1 MELGEASLP
10 PAGLSHGP
18 GLDTVLA
25 ATCSLVKEG
34 GAEGGLVSW
43 TTNESPAHPA
53 RLTAAL
59 CCDLTGALLSSATI
73 PAAGSTVI
81 KRQRSGDNGREESG
95 RDGGRAGFVI
105 DPRSGELR
113 TAGLAGLQDSN

>member
-1 MELGEASLP
+1 MPLEGQAVELGGASLP

-59 CCDLTGALLSSATI
+59 CCDLTVALLSSATI
-73 PAAGSTVI
+73 PAPGSTVI
-81 KRQRSGDNGREESG
+81 KRQRSGDNGQEESG
-95 RDGGRAGFVI
+95 RD
-105 DPRSGELR
+105 
-113 TAGLAGLQDSN
+113 